1 MVQSQP
7 VHQGRDKG
15 AVLLEAGQFRG
26 RGHPCLGQGCA
37 QPAQHRDCK
46 DLPDDGCR
54 GAEEALQKDGYKS
67 QSGRPVVLCWQ
78 LVWQL
83 FAV

>member
-7 VHQGRDKG
+7 VHQAFDKG
-15 AVLLEAGQFRG
+15 AVLPEAGQLRG
-26 RGHPCLGQGCA
+26 RGHPRLGQGRA
-37 QPAQHRDCK
+37 QPAQHRDRK

-54 GAEEALQKDGYKS
+54 GAEESLQKGGY

-78 LVWQL
+78 LDWQL
-83 FAV
+83 FEL